1 MEWKEVEERLIRLL
15 GPNYYN
21 YPQCME
27 WNIKIM
33 NENKDYVVVTAI
45 SMYRM
50 RYVMHKNDLTIS
62 SPGIKTTLTSGDT
75 TAIEIAMDA
84 VTMNE
89 CEEFSQEHV
98 GEYIIDTMEMSE
110 DNVLELYDKENDY
123 LSEWTKEKKL
133 VHIRGLRAIGSERSP
148 RAGE

>member
-1 MEWKEVEERLIRLL
+1 
-15 GPNYYN
+15 
-21 YPQCME
+21 
-27 WNIKIM
+27 M

-75 TAIEIAMDA
+75 TEIEIAMDA

-123 LSEWTKEKKL
+123 LNEWTKEKKL
-133 VHIRGLRAIGSERSP
+133 EHIRGKANEN
-148 RAGE
+148 

>member
-1 MEWKEVEERLIRLL
+1 
-15 GPNYYN
+15 
-21 YPQCME
+21 
-27 WNIKIM
+27 M

-62 SPGIKTTLTSGDT
+62 SPGIKTTLTGNT
-75 TAIEIAMDA
+75 TAIEIAKDA

-98 GEYIIDTMEMSE
+98 GEYIIDTDEISE
-110 DNVLELYDKENDY
+110 EKMLELFDKENDY
-123 LSEWTKEKKL
+123 LSSWTKKQKLDHKK
-133 VHIRGLRAIGSERSP
+133 VQEYIYFFQF
-148 RAGE
+148 

>member
-1 MEWKEVEERLIRLL
+1 
-15 GPNYYN
+15 
-21 YPQCME
+21 
-27 WNIKIM
+27 M

-75 TAIEIAMDA
+75 TAIEIAKDA

-89 CEEFSQEHV
+89 REEFSQEHV
-98 GEYIIDTMEMSE
+98 GEYIVDTMEMNE
-110 DNVLELYDKENDY
+110 ETVLELYDKENDY
-123 LSEWTKEKKL
+123 LSEWSKEKKL
-133 VHIRGLRAIGSERSP
+133 AHIRDSAIE
-148 RAGE
+148 